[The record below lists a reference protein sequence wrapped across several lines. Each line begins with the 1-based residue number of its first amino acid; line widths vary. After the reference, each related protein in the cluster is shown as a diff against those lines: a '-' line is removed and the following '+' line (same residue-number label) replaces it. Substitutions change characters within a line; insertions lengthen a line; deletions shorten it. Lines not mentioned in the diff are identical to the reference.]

1 MNKEKKLNKAVFLD
15 RDGVINHVVF
25 HESIN
30 KPSSPWNIE
39 EFKLIKG
46 IEKPLEKLK
55 KMGFLLFII
64 SNQPDIARGNV
75 KKGTTEKINKILYEK
90 FPIDEIVICPH
101 DDKDNCN
108 CRKPKPGMILG
119 LKEKYNIDLKK
130 SFIIG
135 DGWKDMKVGKN
146 ACVKSILINREYN
159 REVEAEY
166 RANDLESAV
175 KLIFRSDL
183 KIG

>member
-25 HESIN
+25 HEGIN

-46 IEKPLEKLK
+46 IKKPLEKLK
-55 KMGFLLFII
+55 QMGFLLFII

-90 FPIDEIVICPH
+90 FPIKEIRICPH

-108 CRKPKPGMILG
+108 CRKPKPGMILD
-119 LKEKYNIDLKK
+119 LKEKYDIDLKK
-130 SFIIG
+130 SYVIG
-135 DGWKDMKVGKN
+135 DSWKDMKIGEN
-146 ACVKSILINREYN
+146 AGVKSILIDKKYN
-159 REVEAEY
+159 KKTLSRY
-166 RANDLESAV
+166 RVDSLESAV
-175 KLIFRSDL
+175 DLIKSL
-183 KIG
+183 I